1 MKKLLS
7 VLAVLA
13 VIGAGLYMVYQKS
26 YGGDTYYVK
35 ITQDG
40 RTTADTD
47 SSGHIY
53 TTYNYELPAVNKKL
67 DKKTVK
73 FTADHNLRKDA
84 YLALTVHKTKG
95 VTSYKE
101 VKKSEIKANIFKE
114 IK

>member
-13 VIGAGLYMVYQKS
+13 VIGVGLYMVYQKS

-47 SSGHIY
+47 SSGHI
-53 TTYNYELPAVNKKL
+53 
-67 DKKTVK
+67 
-73 FTADHNLRKDA
+73 
-84 YLALTVHKTKG
+84 
-95 VTSYKE
+95 
-101 VKKSEIKANIFKE
+101 
-114 IK
+114 

>member
-40 RTTADTD
+40 RTTEDTD
-47 SSGHIY
+47 SS
-53 TTYNYELPAVNKKL
+53 
-67 DKKTVK
+67 
-73 FTADHNLRKDA
+73 
-84 YLALTVHKTKG
+84 
-95 VTSYKE
+95 
-101 VKKSEIKANIFKE
+101 
-114 IK
+114 